1 MAATHAEQN
10 WVASDAQAASEGIHG
25 TVQRALFD
33 EHDPHPRIAVLEDD
47 ASLAR
52 QFVNHFNALGYEA
65 TPYPTVQALQAAV
78 PAQHFVAYVMDWV
91 VGNETVAGLVEVLQ
105 ARESTSPIIV
115 VTGKLGSDK
124 RVEPEIIAA
133 RKHRRLEFFQKPV
146 SLRFISGTLARE
158 LGARA
163 PGAAMVVLSGS
174 VEFRAGESVRAQ
186 PSLRSS

>member
-1 MAATHAEQN
+1 MKTNQDGGNRVGQGISHEFDSLAATHAEQN
-10 WVASDAQAASEGIHG
+10 WVASDVRTASEDTHG
-25 TVQRALFD
+25 TIQQTLFD
-33 EHDPHPRIAVLEDD
+33 EHEARPRIAVLEDD
-47 ASLAR
+47 ARLAC

-65 TPYPTVQALQAAV
+65 TSYPTAQALQAAV

-91 VGNETVAGLVEVLQ
+91 IGNETVAGLVEMLQ
-105 ARESTSPIIV
+105 SRDATSPIIV

-133 RKHRRLEFFQKPV
+133 RKRRRLEFFQKPV

-163 PGAAMVVLSGS
+163 PGAA
-174 VEFRAGESVRAQ
+174 
-186 PSLRSS
+186 